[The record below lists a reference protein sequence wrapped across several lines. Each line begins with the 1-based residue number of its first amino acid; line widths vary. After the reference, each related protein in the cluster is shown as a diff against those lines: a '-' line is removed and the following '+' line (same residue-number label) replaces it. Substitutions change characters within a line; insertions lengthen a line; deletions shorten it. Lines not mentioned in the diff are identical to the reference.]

1 MTGVARSDATHPL
14 RRGLVFALGITVL
27 ISTGLVIGAGFVVE
41 GRQTPLQRSDAIIVI
56 SGDEDQARLRAG
68 LSLWDDGW
76 AKSLIFS
83 GAAREGPVSNA
94 AAMRTMALEAG
105 VPTSA
110 ILVDDWGADTYGNA
124 VRTRQLMEQNQL
136 NSGILV
142 TSPYHL
148 QRATLTFQGVFRD
161 SDIRLLASSAPD
173 SSWRKRSWWL
183 RADLRVL
190 TISELEKLAYIVVTG
205 RYH

>member
-1 MTGVARSDATHPL
+1 MTGVGRPNRAHPL
-14 RRGLVFALGITVL
+14 RRGLVLALGMTL
-27 ISTGLVIGAGFVVE
+27 LAGTALVIGAGFVVE
-41 GRQTPLQRSDAIIVI
+41 GRQPPLQPSDAIIVI

-68 LSLWDDGW
+68 LSLWREGW
-76 AKSLIFS
+76 ATRLIFS

-94 AAMRTMALEAG
+94 AAMRTMALGAG

-136 NSGILV
+136 RSGILV

-148 QRATLTFQGVFRD
+148 QRATLTFQGVFRG
-161 SDIRLLASSAPD
+161 SDIRLIASSAPD

-183 RADLRVL
+183 RPELRML
-190 TISELEKLAYIVVTG
+190 TVSELEKLAYIAVTG
-205 RYH
+205 RYN

>member
-1 MTGVARSDATHPL
+1 MTRIALRHGAYPL
-14 RRGLVFALGITVL
+14 RRHLVLVLGIAL
-27 ISTGLVIGAGFVVE
+27 LASAGLVIGAGFVVE
-41 GRQTPLQRSDAIIVI
+41 GRQLPLQPSDAIIVI

-68 LSLWDDGW
+68 LSLWQEGW
-76 AKSLIFS
+76 ARRLIFS

-94 AAMRTMALEAG
+94 AAMRTMALGAG

-124 VRTRQLMEQNQL
+124 VHTRQLMEQNQL
-136 NSGILV
+136 RSGILV

-148 QRATLTFQGVFRD
+148 QRATLTFQGVFRG
-161 SDIRLLASSAPD
+161 SDIRLIASSAPD
-173 SSWRKRSWWL
+173 SRWRKQSWWL
-183 RADLRVL
+183 RPDLRVL
-190 TISELEKLAYIVVTG
+190 TISELEKLAYIAVTG